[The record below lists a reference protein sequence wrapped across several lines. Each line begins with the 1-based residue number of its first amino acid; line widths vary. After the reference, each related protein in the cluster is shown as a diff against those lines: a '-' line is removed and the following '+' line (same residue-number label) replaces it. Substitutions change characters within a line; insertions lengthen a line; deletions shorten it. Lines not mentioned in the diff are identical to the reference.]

1 MEKKRIE
8 NTSSTSDKYSQNGI
22 ANTNYKLFVFKSN
35 LFKDQSLRIV
45 NNADKKPYFASSD
58 IAKVLLYKNLD
69 SMAKIFVKTNDKFQY
84 KDAQFYN
91 SALGLGIQ
99 PNAIFINLQGV
110 NDVLLRT
117 KSKNAKSLKKWLISE
132 ILPCFEEFYA
142 EDDENDEGSEETKE
156 SNEEE
161 EEGEGAEETKENDET
176 KENNEINRVF
186 KLKLSNN
193 EISNIDVREDGYINI
208 TQLCK
213 AGGKSF
219 VEYNKVKQNQG
230 YLEAISS
237 FLRIPNTDLLD
248 IKMSGTYA
256 HPKVACHLAKWISS
270 NFEEQILD
278 FIEERESELPYI
290 PEFKEFKLILSD
302 GKEFSIPVRKD
313 GYVNATL
320 LCKASGKRIDNWM
333 RLDSTK
339 NLFREFSNSLRSEGV
354 KSTDCLEGKYGG
366 TFIHP
371 DLAVQLAQWISP
383 SFSLQVSRWIRE
395 LLLTGKVELGK
406 EKSNEELE
414 NVYKE
419 KLAEMGNQLE
429 NAKNEF
435 KVLSKTHN
443 SMLKRQKRT
452 PYEIGSVV
460 YVLSHEAFTG
470 FYKTDYFK
478 VGEATQ
484 KSGEDHSAFVK
495 RLSGYNTSAPVN
507 FKVNFLIYVEENQLL
522 EQNILTGF
530 RKNLNPCNK
539 EWIKSVDFKT
549 LTEYIITMCN
559 MLNIE
564 YKIVVNDP
572 VVQNTESSSIQVEE
586 IEEVDEI
593 NVNEVEDN
601 IEEIEE
607 NVEQE
612 RKKINGKY
620 ECVTC
625 HEYNVSEK
633 KAKNCVSCARLLSR
647 KVKERPTLE
656 QLLDD
661 VRRMSIVDIGKKYG
675 VSDNC
680 IRKWIRNQ

>member
-22 ANTNYKLFVFKSN
+22 VNTNYNIFVFKSN

-45 NNADKKPYFASSD
+45 NNVDKKPYFASSD

-84 KDAQFYN
+84 KDAPFYN

-142 EDDENDEGSEETKE
+142 EDDEGAEETKE
-156 SNEEE
+156 CD
-161 EEGEGAEETKENDET
+161 GEGAEETKESDGEGSEEET
-176 KENNEINRVF
+176 KQSNKVF

-193 EISNIDVREDGYINI
+193 VISDIDVREDGYINI

-237 FLRIPNTDLLD
+237 FLRIPNTELID
-248 IKMSGTYA
+248 IKLSGTYA

-270 NFEEQILD
+270 DIEEQVLD
-278 FIEERESELPYI
+278 FIERKNESPHI
-290 PEFKEFKLILSD
+290 PEFRDFKLILSD

-371 DLAVQLAQWISP
+371 DLAVQLAQWLSP

-395 LLLTGKVELGK
+395 LLLTGKVELGN

-495 RLSGYNTSAPVN
+495 RLSGYNTSAPVD

-549 LTEYIITMCN
+549 LTDYIITMCN
-559 MLNIE
+559 MLNID

-572 VVQNTESSSIQVEE
+572 VVQNTVESCNQVEE
-586 IEEVDEI
+586 IND
-593 NVNEVEDN
+593 NEVE
-601 IEEIEE
+601 E
-607 NVEQE
+607 NSDEE

-620 ECVTC
+620 ECATC
-625 HEYNVSEK
+625 HEFNISEK
-633 KAKNCVSCARLLSR
+633 KATNCVSCARLLSR
-647 KVKERPTLE
+647 KVKERPSLE

-661 VRRMSIVDIGKKYG
+661 VGRMNIVDIGKKYG

-680 IRKWIRNQ
+680 IRKWIRNG

>member
-1 MEKKRIE
+1 
-8 NTSSTSDKYSQNGI
+8 
-22 ANTNYKLFVFKSN
+22 
-35 LFKDQSLRIV
+35 
-45 NNADKKPYFASSD
+45 
-58 IAKVLLYKNLD
+58 
-69 SMAKIFVKTNDKFQY
+69 MAKIFVKTNDKFQY

-132 ILPCFEEFYA
+132 ILPCFEEFYS
-142 EDDENDEGSEETKE
+142 EDDENDEGSEETKESNEEEEGSEETKE

-161 EEGEGAEETKENDET
+161 EEGEGAEETKENEET
-176 KENNEINRVF
+176 KESNEINRIF

-278 FIEERESELPYI
+278 FIEERESESPNI
-290 PEFKEFKLILSD
+290 PEFKKPLLLNNIEIS
-302 GKEFSIPVRKD
+302 SRQKD
-313 GYVNATL
+313 GYINLTS
-320 LCKASGKRIDNWM
+320 LCKAGNKDFKHWKENKK
-333 RLDSTK
+333 TK
-339 NLFREFSNSLRSEGV
+339 AFLEVLNSSVGIPSDELMKYETGSNENRATWG
-354 KSTDCLEGKYGG
+354 
-366 TFIHP
+366 HP
-371 DLAVQLAQWISP
+371 QVAINIAQWISP
-383 SFSLQVSRWIRE
+383 EFDVQVSKWIFE

-419 KLAEMGNQLE
+419 KLTEMGNQLE

>member
-22 ANTNYKLFVFKSN
+22 VNTNYNIFVFKSN

-45 NNADKKPYFASSD
+45 NNVDKKPYFASSD

-84 KDAQFYN
+84 KDAPFYN

-142 EDDENDEGSEETKE
+142 EDDEGAAETKECDGEGSEETKE
-156 SNEEE
+156 CD
-161 EEGEGAEETKENDET
+161 GEGAEETKESDGEGAEET
-176 KENNEINRVF
+176 KQSNKVF

-193 EISNIDVREDGYINI
+193 VISDIDVREDGYINI

-237 FLRIPNTDLLD
+237 FLRIPNAELID
-248 IKMSGTYA
+248 IKLSGTYA

-270 NFEEQILD
+270 DIEEQVLD
-278 FIEERESELPYI
+278 FIGEEDNAKSQIISNYNQPLVLNNIEITTRLT
-290 PEFKEFKLILSD
+290 
-302 GKEFSIPVRKD
+302 D
-313 GYVNATL
+313 GYINLTA
-320 LCKASGKRIDNWM
+320 LCKAGNKEYFKWNENKK
-333 RLDSTK
+333 TK
-339 NLFREFSNSLRSEGV
+339 AFLQVLSSSLRIPMDE
-354 KSTDCLEGKYGG
+354 LIKYESGSNEQRATWG
-366 TFIHP
+366 HP
-371 DLAVQLAQWISP
+371 QVAINISQWISP
-383 SFSLQVSRWIRE
+383 EFDVQVSKWIFE

-549 LTEYIITMCN
+549 LTDYIITMCN
-559 MLNIE
+559 MLNID

-572 VVQNTESSSIQVEE
+572 VIQNTVESCNQVEE
-586 IEEVDEI
+586 INE
-593 NVNEVEDN
+593 NEVE
-601 IEEIEE
+601 E
-607 NVEQE
+607 NSDEE

-620 ECVTC
+620 ECATC
-625 HEYNVSEK
+625 HEFNISEK
-633 KAKNCVSCARLLSR
+633 KATNCVSCARLLSR
-647 KVKERPTLE
+647 KVKERPSLE

-661 VRRMSIVDIGKKYG
+661 VGRMNIVDIGKKYG

-680 IRKWIRNQ
+680 IRKWIRNG

>member
-1 MEKKRIE
+1 
-8 NTSSTSDKYSQNGI
+8 
-22 ANTNYKLFVFKSN
+22 
-35 LFKDQSLRIV
+35 
-45 NNADKKPYFASSD
+45 
-58 IAKVLLYKNLD
+58 
-69 SMAKIFVKTNDKFQY
+69 MAKIFVKTNDKFQY

-132 ILPCFEEFYA
+132 ILPCFEEFYS
-142 EDDENDEGSEETKE
+142 EDDENDEGSEETKESNEEDDGVEETKE

-161 EEGEGAEETKENDET
+161 EEGEGAEETKENEET
-176 KENNEINRVF
+176 KESNEINRIF

-278 FIEERESELPYI
+278 FIEERESESPNI
-290 PEFKEFKLILSD
+290 PEFKKPLLLNNIEIS
-302 GKEFSIPVRKD
+302 SRQKD
-313 GYVNATL
+313 GYINLTS
-320 LCKASGKRIDNWM
+320 LCKAGNKDFKHWKENKK
-333 RLDSTK
+333 TK
-339 NLFREFSNSLRSEGV
+339 AFLEVLNSSVGIPSDELMKYETGSNENRATWG
-354 KSTDCLEGKYGG
+354 
-366 TFIHP
+366 HP
-371 DLAVQLAQWISP
+371 QVAINIAQWISP
-383 SFSLQVSRWIRE
+383 EFDVQVSKWIFE

-419 KLAEMGNQLE
+419 KLTEMGNQLE

-593 NVNEVEDN
+593 NVNVNEVEDN

>member
-1 MEKKRIE
+1 MNKKRKKRMEKKRIE

-22 ANTNYKLFVFKSN
+22 VNTNYNIFVFKSN

-69 SMAKIFVKTNDKFQY
+69 SMAKILVKDNDKFQY
-84 KDAQFYN
+84 KDAKFYN
-91 SALGLGIQ
+91 SALGFGIQ

-117 KSKNAKSLKKWLISE
+117 KSKNAKSLKKWLFSE

-142 EDDENDEGSEETKE
+142 EDESIEEDGEGSEETKE
-156 SNEEE
+156 CDGEGVEETKE
-161 EEGEGAEETKENDET
+161 SDGEGAEETKQSN
-176 KENNEINRVF
+176 KVF

-193 EISNIDVREDGYINI
+193 VISDIDVREDGYINI

-237 FLRIPNTDLLD
+237 FLRIPNAELID
-248 IKMSGTYA
+248 IKLSGTYA

-270 NFEEQILD
+270 DFEEQVLD
-278 FIEERESELPYI
+278 FIERKNESPHI
-290 PEFKEFKLILSD
+290 PEFRDFKLVLSD

-339 NLFREFSNSLRSEGV
+339 NLFSEFSNSLRSEGV

-549 LTEYIITMCN
+549 LTDYIITMCN
-559 MLNIE
+559 MLNID

-572 VVQNTESSSIQVEE
+572 VVQNTVESCNQVEE
-586 IEEVDEI
+586 IND
-593 NVNEVEDN
+593 NEVE
-601 IEEIEE
+601 E
-607 NVEQE
+607 NSDEE

-620 ECVTC
+620 ECATC
-625 HEYNVSEK
+625 HEFNISEK
-633 KAKNCVSCARLLSR
+633 KATNCVSCARLLSR
-647 KVKERPTLE
+647 KVKERPSLE

-661 VRRMSIVDIGKKYG
+661 VGRMNIVDIGKKYG

-680 IRKWIRNQ
+680 IRKWIRNG